1 MNRVLLTKCYLIV
14 ILLINSIFISAQV
27 NPTTAINEID
37 IDENSTF
44 FEIQEKMN
52 EYWKSQNIENGYV
65 FKNGEK
71 SKVPGWKS
79 YKRWEYFWQS
89 RVNNETGEF
98 PQTSSTD
105 EYQKYLDKNNSLHKE
120 NSFSA
125 NWLNLGSNTTPGGYA
140 GLGRINCIAFHPAD
154 ENTFW
159 VGSPSGGIW
168 KTTDGGNTWT
178 ILNNNQLVLGV
189 SDIAVTSN
197 YATSKTLYIATGD
210 RNGGSMWSLAG
221 GQRADNNSIGILKST
236 DGGATWNT
244 TGLTFLAKDGKSTY
258 RLLIHPTNNS
268 ILLAATSNGIY
279 KTTDAGVTW
288 GLKTAN
294 RWIDMEFK
302 PGNPNII
309 IASSLNMNAS
319 SVINRSTDNGET
331 WSNYIVEAGG
341 YRNEL
346 AVSANNPNIVY
357 MISSSNMSGL
367 KGVYRSTNSGESFA
381 RVDDGTKSMLGYY
394 SDGSGEN
401 TGQGWYDLTIA
412 ASPIDANIV
421 FIGGV
426 NTWKSTNG
434 GTSWVINNM
443 WTSSTF
449 YNKSSAPVVH
459 ADKHALVFHNNGTL
473 FEGNDGGIY
482 KSVNG
487 GLSWTDLSNGL
498 EINQI
503 YRIGVAQTNASTI
516 LTGLQDN
523 GTKLYKAGFWSD
535 VKGGDGM
542 ECIVDHTNPNYM
554 YATYVNGQISRSTN
568 GGTSFATNIS
578 ANIPG
583 GQPTGYWVTP
593 YVMDYANSAILYG
606 GYDKIW
612 KTTDRGNNWTSI
624 SQVLDSVYL
633 LQSLA
638 IAPSNSNV
646 LYAANRT
653 KLWKTTNG
661 GATAWSPVT
670 LISTSNSL
678 TYVSVKDT
686 DPNTLWITYG
696 GYTENFKVFQS
707 TNGGETWTNI
717 SLGLPNLP
725 IMSIVHQRSI
735 TDRNVL
741 FVGTDV
747 GVYMKDG
754 INPWVSFNNG
764 LPNVVVTEVEI
775 FYGNQPNKLRVGTYG
790 RGLWET
796 EIATPVS
803 VGDSPFSVSSYNLE
817 QNYPNP
823 FNPITNISYQLKEE
837 GLVQLKVYNMLGQE
851 VAQLVNEIKSRGNHR
866 LSFDAKD
873 LPSGMYI
880 YSLRVNEFI
889 QNHKMT
895 LLK

>member
-1 MNRVLLTKCYLIV
+1 
-14 ILLINSIFISAQV
+14 
-27 NPTTAINEID
+27 
-37 IDENSTF
+37 
-44 FEIQEKMN
+44 
-52 EYWKSQNIENGYV
+52 
-65 FKNGEK
+65 
-71 SKVPGWKS
+71 
-79 YKRWEYFWQS
+79 
-89 RVNNETGEF
+89 
-98 PQTSSTD
+98 
-105 EYQKYLDKNNSLHKE
+105 
-120 NSFSA
+120 
-125 NWLNLGSNTTPGGYA
+125 
-140 GLGRINCIAFHPAD
+140 
-154 ENTFW
+154 
-159 VGSPSGGIW
+159 
-168 KTTDGGNTWT
+168 
-178 ILNNNQLVLGV
+178 
-189 SDIAVTSN
+189 
-197 YATSKTLYIATGD
+197 
-210 RNGGSMWSLAG
+210 
-221 GQRADNNSIGILKST
+221 
-236 DGGATWNT
+236 
-244 TGLTFLAKDGKSTY
+244 
-258 RLLIHPTNNS
+258 
-268 ILLAATSNGIY
+268 
-279 KTTDAGVTW
+279 
-288 GLKTAN
+288 
-294 RWIDMEFK
+294 
-302 PGNPNII
+302 
-309 IASSLNMNAS
+309 
-319 SVINRSTDNGET
+319 
-331 WSNYIVEAGG
+331 
-341 YRNEL
+341 
-346 AVSANNPNIVY
+346 

-367 KGVYRSTNSGESFA
+367 KGVYRSTNSGESFT

-394 SDGSGEN
+394 SDGSGDN
-401 TGQGWYDLTIA
+401 TGQGWYDLAIA
-412 ASPIDANIV
+412 ASPADANIV
-421 FIGGV
+421 YMGGV

-443 WTSSTF
+443 WTSHSL
-449 YNKSSAPVVH
+449 YNKSGAPEVH
-459 ADKHALVFHNNGTL
+459 ADKHVLAFQNNSTL

-523 GTKLYKAGFWSD
+523 GTKLYKSGFWSD

-568 GGTSFATNIS
+568 GGASFTTNIS

-612 KTTDRGNNWTSI
+612 KTTNRGNNWTAI

-646 LYAANRT
+646 LYTAKRT

-661 GATAWSPVT
+661 GSTAWLPVT
-670 LISTSNSL
+670 LTATSNSL
-678 TYVSVKDT
+678 TYIAVKNN
-686 DPNTLWITYG
+686 DPHTLWITYG

-717 SLGLPNLP
+717 SAGLPNLP

-754 INPWVSFNNG
+754 NNPWVSFNNG
-764 LPNVVVTEVEI
+764 LPNVVVAEVEI
-775 FYGNQPNKLRVGTYG
+775 FYGSQPNKLRAGTFG
-790 RGLWET
+790 RGSWET

-803 VGDSPFSVSSYNLE
+803 VEDSPFSASSYILG

-823 FNPITNISYQLKEE
+823 FNPVTNISYQLKEE

-880 YSLRVNEFI
+880 YSLRVNEFT
-889 QNHKMT
+889 QNNKMT